1 MDICIMD
8 ICIMVICIMETYIK
22 DSCIID
28 ICIVDSCIIA
38 VEVEKQVLVNF
49 AWVTRPERPKGAKD
63 EVKMP
68 EGPPIRSQGPEGPL
82 DF

>member
-1 MDICIMD
+1 MDT
-8 ICIMVICIMETYIK
+8 CIMETCIINPYIIDLCVI
-22 DSCIID
+22 DSCSIG
-28 ICIVDSCIIA
+28 VK
-38 VEVEKQVLVNF
+38 VEKEVLVNF